1 MITHNKKSM
10 EECEA
15 LCTKL
20 AIMSRGQFQCFGSVQ
35 HLKSKYGQGYGLIMK
50 CRRRI
55 RGQSEENTSHDNDDV
70 TKRVEEFMSYY
81 VPESELKDR
90 QQNTLFYQIQVNRT
104 KSKSISYIF
113 SLIEENKHL
122 LDLETYS
129 LTQTSLEQVFLSFA
143 AAAASSTTTTSINTN
158 SNDNSIASTSATIK
172 HVFNNLAYEN
182 TLVDENETEEINL

>member
-1 MITHNKKSM
+1 
-10 EECEA
+10 
-15 LCTKL
+15 
-20 AIMSRGQFQCFGSVQ
+20 MSRGQFQCFGSVQ

-50 CRRRI
+50 CRRS
-55 RGQSEENTSHDNDDV
+55 QNNDADADV
-70 TKRVEEFMSYY
+70 DATKRVEEFMSYY

-104 KSKSISYIF
+104 KSKSISFIF
-113 SLIEENKHL
+113 SLIEENKQL

-143 AAAASSTTTTSINTN
+143 AAASSINTN
-158 SNDNSIASTSATIK
+158 TNRNDKSITGSTK

-182 TLVDENETEEINL
+182 AIVDENETEEINL